1 MTLSAAKLEIVI
13 DLIGNDYSQY
23 NDKSKK
29 QTLLTLKIVLLIK
42 TLLETSILTESGD
55 LTDSSEKVFKNIES
69 RIAVLEE

>member
-1 MTLSAAKLEIVI
+1 LTLSAAKLEIVI